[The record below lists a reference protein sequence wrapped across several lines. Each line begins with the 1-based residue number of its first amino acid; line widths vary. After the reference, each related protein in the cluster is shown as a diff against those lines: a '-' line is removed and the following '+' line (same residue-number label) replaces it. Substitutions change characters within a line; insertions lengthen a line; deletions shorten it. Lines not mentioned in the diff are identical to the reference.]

1 VLAALPAGQRWSR
14 LYDITKPSTKYLSP
28 NELPYANR
36 LTMYLYDDELSD
48 AQISDPARLSDMAAT
63 YADWR
68 QRYPN
73 AMVGSNFTGTMPND
87 ANLVNY
93 MQVTQPD
100 LLTFDDYVG
109 DYDFRAE
116 ERDRWYTA
124 MQRFRKAGLAGN
136 DGTGTTPLAYGQ
148 FLRLYRTALTI
159 EPLPTESFV
168 RLQQNVSWAF
178 GYTFV
183 DAYTYN
189 TTPGSSGS
197 AAMFTTAD
205 DSTPNAVFNYVKETN
220 RQSRNLGPAL
230 VRLVSTD
237 VQMIQGSNYTSLPDG
252 VSRWGQSDTNGDIQK
267 LLSSHT
273 ANTGG
278 YTDYITGIAPMVSKG
293 GAIDTTYGDILIG
306 YLKPLLSDNK
316 GCTFA
321 DGLHFMIVNGSVGPG
336 TSGAVPVDAN
346 GVVDSTALAA
356 GTADALAQWYR
367 VMFDFTGS
375 NFDSL
380 VRLSRDTGK
389 VELVT
394 LTPMGGS
401 TYALD
406 LYLPGG
412 TGDLF
417 AFWDRSNPL
426 PSVPEPGALVLVTT
440 GLIGMMAYAWRRRT

>member
-1 VLAALPAGQRWSR
+1 
-14 LYDITKPSTKYLSP
+14 
-28 NELPYANR
+28 
-36 LTMYLYDDELSD
+36 MYLYGDEMSD
-48 AQISDPARLSDMAAT
+48 AQLSDPATLNDMAAT

-68 QRYPN
+68 LRYPT
-73 AMVGSNFTGTMPND
+73 AMVGSGFTATMPN
-87 ANLVNY
+87 AAILTNY
-93 MQVTQPD
+93 MQVAQPD
-100 LLTFDDYVG
+100 LLMFNHYPS
-109 DYDFRAE
+109 DYDFSSV
-116 ERDRWYTA
+116 ERNNWYSA
-124 MQRFRKAGLAGN
+124 MQRYRTAGLAGN

-148 FLRLYRTALTI
+148 YLRLYRTSTTI
-159 EPLPTESFV
+159 EPVPTESFV
-168 RLQQNVSWAF
+168 RLQQNASWAF
-178 GYTFV
+178 GYTF
-183 DAYTYN
+183 ANAFLY
-189 TTPGSSGS
+189 GSNPNAAACYS
-197 AAMFTTAD
+197 AMFATAD
-205 DSTPNAVFNYVKETN
+205 DSAPNAVFDYVKETN

-230 VRLVSTD
+230 VRLASTD
-237 VQMIQGSNYTSLPDG
+237 VQMIRGSAYASRPSG
-252 VSRWGQSDTNGDIQK
+252 ISRWGNSDTNGSSLKWQN
-267 LLSSHT
+267 SHT
-273 ANTGG
+273 ADTDG

-375 NFDSL
+375 DFDSL

-394 LTPMGGS
+394 LAPMGGS

-417 AFWDRSNPL
+417 AFWDRSDPL
-426 PSVPEPGALVLVTT
+426 PSLPEPGAMVLLTT
-440 GLIGMMAYAWRRRT
+440 GLIGALAYTWKKMHQDRNKRGMNHATSA

>member
-1 VLAALPAGQRWSR
+1 MRSDLRRFTAVAGLCVCAVAYAALDAAGTDTIGRGRQLLLDQGLQIQSLVNPNSPWFTNVPLWSSANFTNFNFWSWPSPGVLGALPAGQPWSR
-14 LYDITKPSTKYLSP
+14 LYDITQSSTKYLSP
-28 NELPYANR
+28 NESPYANN

-48 AQISDPARLSDMAAT
+48 AQISDPARLNDMAAT

-87 ANLVNY
+87 ANLTTY
-93 MQVTQPD
+93 MRVAQPD

-109 DYDFRAE
+109 DYDFREE

-124 MQRFRKAGLAGN
+124 MQRFRRAGLAGN

-148 FLRLYRTALTI
+148 FLRLYRTALTM

-230 VRLVSTD
+230 VRLASTD
-237 VQMIQGSNYTSLPDG
+237 IQMIQGSNYT
-252 VSRWGQSDTNGDIQK
+252 
-267 LLSSHT
+267 
-273 ANTGG
+273 
-278 YTDYITGIAPMVSKG
+278 
-293 GAIDTTYGDILIG
+293 
-306 YLKPLLSDNK
+306 
-316 GCTFA
+316 
-321 DGLHFMIVNGSVGPG
+321 
-336 TSGAVPVDAN
+336 
-346 GVVDSTALAA
+346 
-356 GTADALAQWYR
+356 
-367 VMFDFTGS
+367 
-375 NFDSL
+375 
-380 VRLSRDTGK
+380 
-389 VELVT
+389 
-394 LTPMGGS
+394 
-401 TYALD
+401 
-406 LYLPGG
+406 
-412 TGDLF
+412 
-417 AFWDRSNPL
+417 
-426 PSVPEPGALVLVTT
+426 
-440 GLIGMMAYAWRRRT
+440 